1 MTLANNHQSASKY
14 PTFTILDI
22 APLSEMASALA
33 LPVAVAIDFAV
44 QEHVVLKFFVFKPAL
59 ALLAAATP
67 NFLAHPASSAGSR
80 RRI

>member
-1 MTLANNHQSASKY
+1 MTLANDHQSASKY
-14 PTFTILDI
+14 PTFKILDI
-22 APLSEMASALA
+22 APLSGMASALA

-44 QEHVVLKFFVFKPAL
+44 EEHAVLNFFVLKLAL

-67 NFLAHPASSAGSR
+67 DFLAHPASGAGSR